1 LNIIIYLRLLSASF
15 NVKPSTG
22 QVRLHARPISGTTR
36 IPEFRR
42 EDTAAKKECLKEGS
56 KGRANESEDLTMNIN
71 WEASNAEPS
80 LDEVLHDPI
89 VRLLMQGDRTGESE
103 VRQLI
108 ERVRTSLA
116 VPVEAG
122 GEGAGAPARKKK
134 RSRKTRAA

>member
-1 LNIIIYLRLLSASF
+1 
-15 NVKPSTG
+15 
-22 QVRLHARPISGTTR
+22 
-36 IPEFRR
+36 
-42 EDTAAKKECLKEGS
+42 LKEGS

-116 VPVEAG
+116 VPSEDGTAG
-122 GEGAGAPARKKK
+122 PASPRKAK
-134 RSRKTRAA
+134 RPRKTRAA